1 MGDVY
6 SKAPVVTI
14 GIHYIY
20 YGQPKVKT
28 LIFLSTYISTYIH
41 NHTNIRMDVANHI
54 VDAHSY
60 APVLS
65 YGDGEASFIHEV
77 LITQLNLESPCVA
90 ILCRQQNITRPQCF
104 DICLLCF
111 AFVVATF
118 ILGNSLMCFKQSHLC
133 RLLCLRSGMVVTL
146 CKNCMYP
153 NSMPRHM
160 KILNCVLRPSHS
172 SILYNYYN
180 SGLNMFES
188 NSLLQTLHFRSS
200 GILYSHIK

>member
-14 GIHYIY
+14 GTHYIY
-20 YGQPKVKT
+20 YGQPKVKK
-28 LIFLSTYISTYIH
+28 LIFLSTYISTYI
-41 NHTNIRMDVANHI
+41 HTNIRMDVANHI
-54 VDAHSY
+54 VDAYSY

-65 YGDGEASFIHEV
+65 YGDGEANFIHEV
-77 LITQLNLESPCVA
+77 LITPLNLESPCVA
-90 ILCRQQNITRPQCF
+90 FLCRQQNITRPQCS
-104 DICLLCF
+104 DICLSCF

-118 ILGNSLMCFKQSHLC
+118 ILGNSLMCFKQSNLC
-133 RLLCLRSGMVVTL
+133 RLLCLRSVLVVTL
-146 CKNCMYP
+146 WKNCMYP

-172 SILYNYYN
+172 LILYYN

-188 NSLLQTLHFRSS
+188 TTNIAF
-200 GILYSHIK
+200 